1 MRREE
6 EESRITV
13 DRVIVDTRELA
24 VPAVRVV
31 ADELEVRFGANRW
44 RTGFGV
50 EHSEPLSAVEA
61 DAGTYYVL
69 SD

>member
-1 MRREE
+1 M
-6 EESRITV
+6 

-24 VPAVRVV
+24 VPAIRVV
-31 ADELEVRFGANRW
+31 ADELEVGFGANRW

-50 EHSEPLSAVEA
+50 ENSEPLPAVEA
-61 DAGTYYVL
+61 EAGTDYVL